1 MIPVIAIAAPV
12 GGGKTSLS
20 TAIASGLGDASL
32 ISYDH
37 FEQATR
43 GSAGDVER
51 WIDDGARIDD
61 LNVPGLAEALSRLKR
76 GESAMDPRTGSPITA
91 GRWIV
96 LETPLGREHAATA
109 PLIDL
114 LVWVDTPPDV
124 ALARKIREFT
134 ALFPMTGGEHDAR
147 AFIAWLGGY
156 LDNYL
161 RIVSRMLQM
170 QRERVPLRADVT
182 LDGRT
187 DFDTLV
193 RQALEAIIERFP
205 DNDRRR
211 HD

>member
-12 GGGKTSLS
+12 GGGKTSIS
-20 TAIASGLGDASL
+20 RAVASGLGDASL

-37 FEQATR
+37 FEQATL
-43 GSAGDVER
+43 GSAGDIER
-51 WIDDGARIDD
+51 WIEDGARIDD
-61 LNVPGLAEALSRLKR
+61 LDVPGLAEALAGLKR
-76 GESAMDPRTGSPITA
+76 GESAMDPRTSSPIAA

-114 LVWVDTPPDV
+114 LLWVDTPLDV

-134 ALFPMTGGEHDAR
+134 TLFPMTGGDHDAR

-161 RIVSRMLQM
+161 RIVSRMLEM

-182 LDGRT
+182 LDGRG
-187 DFDTLV
+187 DFETLV
-193 RQALEAIIERFP
+193 RQALEAIRSRYP
-205 DNDRRR
+205 AG
-211 HD
+211 

>member
-37 FEQATR
+37 YEQATR
-43 GSAGDVER
+43 GSAGDIER

-61 LNVPGLAEALSRLKR
+61 LDVPGLAEALAALKR
-76 GESAMDPRTGSPITA
+76 GEAVADPRTGTPIAT
-91 GRWIV
+91 GKWIV

-109 PLIDL
+109 PLIDFL
-114 LVWVDTPPDV
+114 LWIDTPLDV

-134 ALFPMTGGEHDAR
+134 TLFPMTGGEHDAR

-170 QRERVPLRADVT
+170 QRERVPLRADVV
-182 LDGRT
+182 LDGRA

-193 RQALEAIIERFP
+193 RQALEAIRSRYP
-205 DNDRRR
+205 AG
-211 HD
+211 